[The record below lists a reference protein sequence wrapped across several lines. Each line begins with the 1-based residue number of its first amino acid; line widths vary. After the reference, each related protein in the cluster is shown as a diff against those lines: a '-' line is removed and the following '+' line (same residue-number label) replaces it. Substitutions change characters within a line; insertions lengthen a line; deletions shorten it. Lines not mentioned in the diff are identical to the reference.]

1 MNKNI
6 QEEILRQLQLI
17 NFDRGKT
24 LNENKQIKGKL
35 IINIIESKEKFT
47 PPNVDLSV
55 LGDTLPPG
63 AKETLIRQAY
73 IQNLTPE
80 KVLKQQQQ
88 QKKYD
93 KEHPCRIDSYIND
106 KPDYYNTVCRGRS
119 AFYRLNFQVEGDGT
133 WFSSWGTDEDE
144 VIESLKMLKTRED
157 YEDLRWWIS
166 EQTGFPMTVLEW
178 LQANEFSTA
187 SFGSSWSGK
196 DFLQNPGQWYQYNTN
211 DYYLSELY
219 QILRK
224 FSADE
229 TFEAEMPEDTWEF
242 MLPPATREALH
253 VVLPL
258 ATLAITIITGGAGA
272 MTFGTYLLNFGI
284 EVLDSAIYYYADKD
298 NYAAGL
304 SLVFAFVSPFD
315 AVLRN
320 LVGKVGSSLIYK
332 LATNTG
338 DLTDEEFDLIML
350 NSRNFAKYEKLAK
363 LGMRVSAIRMT
374 IQRLTNMND
383 LVRFFS
389 WMVAK
394 GYMVASFV
402 SNILLTIGVGFLS
415 WEKIND
421 VYFKFC
427 NSMELKQM
435 EKSKTWILQ
444 KLSSLGPYLQPY
456 SSPCSDISEK
466 EIIAKTINEYSD
478 IKSFLKIYF
487 EKIISGNIELKLE
500 RGDLYLK
507 KDVAYFQYVLEYLGI
522 NYTLKKVEDME
533 KEHLS
538 KVGWYTPEK
547 CLNMAKNISADK
559 NGVKKI
565 PNHPECDEF
574 LDPKKQNLGS
584 KDAQAFIEKFKPH
597 PYMGTVQSYKDYK
610 NKISF
615 KWGTFDEQT
624 KLMLSE
630 FQKKYGLNQTGTF
643 NKDTA
648 KKMFNLLNNGSLS
661 KIQDYGKLS
670 NDVEDIEFLKQK
682 VQENADSLEK
692 TLTKEEIQF
701 NKNMNKQKFEEAK
714 SKLDKEFENNEYTPT
729 EFPNYDN
736 DTITVNISKYNP
748 DSDGITNV
756 GFANQFMKK

>member
-1 MNKNI
+1 MMNKNI

-17 NFDRGKT
+17 NFDRSRT

-35 IINIIESKEKFT
+35 IINITESKEKFT

-73 IQNLTPE
+73 VQNLTPE

-93 KEHPCRIDSYIND
+93 KEHPCRIDSYIDNE
-106 KPDYYNTVCRGRS
+106 PNYYNTVCRGRS

-157 YEDLRWWIS
+157 YEDLRWWINK
-166 EQTGFPMTVLEW
+166 QTGFPMTVLEW

-196 DFLQNPGQWYQYNTN
+196 YFSLNPGQWYQYNTN
-211 DYYLSELY
+211 DYYLAELY

-229 TFEAEMPEDTWEF
+229 KFESEMPEDTWEF

-374 IQRLTNMND
+374 IQRLANMND

-394 GYMVASFV
+394 GYMVASLV
-402 SNILLTIGVGFLS
+402 SNILLTIGIGFLS

-421 VYFKFC
+421 MYFKFC

-444 KLSSLGPYLQPY
+444 KLSALGPYLQPY

-487 EKIISGNIELKLE
+487 EKIISGNIELNLE

-507 KDVAYFQYVLEYLGI
+507 KDVAYFQYVLYYLGYDYKAKPI
-522 NYTLKKVEDME
+522 ED
-533 KEHLS
+533 
-538 KVGWYTPEK
+538 
-547 CLNMAKNISADK
+547 IR
-559 NGVKKI
+559 KKI
-565 PNHPECDEF
+565 QKKEGKYTKQQCQDMMQNMLIGGYDMVKVSAHPECDEY
-574 LDPKKQNLGS
+574 LKPSLKITKQQEKELSDLTSKKPVNVNYEFDYGI
-584 KDAQAFIEKFKPH
+584 KI
-597 PYMGTVQSYKDYK
+597 PYQ
-610 NKISF
+610 
-615 KWGTFDEQT
+615 WGTFDEQT

-648 KKMFNLLNNGSLS
+648 KKMFNLLNNGSLA

-682 VQENADSLEK
+682 AQENADFLER

-714 SKLDKEFENNEYTPT
+714 SKLDKEFEKNEYTPT
-729 EFPNYDN
+729 EFPNYDD
-736 DTITVNISKYNP
+736 DTITVNISKYDP